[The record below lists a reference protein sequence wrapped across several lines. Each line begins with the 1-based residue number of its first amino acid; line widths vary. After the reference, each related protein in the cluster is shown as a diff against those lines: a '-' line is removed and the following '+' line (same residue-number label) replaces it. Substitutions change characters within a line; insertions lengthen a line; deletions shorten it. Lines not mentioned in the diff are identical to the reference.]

1 MDAHQGNKRQD
12 LILSAAVATDN
23 VAVSLAVSPH
33 CFVASQPVH
42 STDFLTRSE
51 APAP

>member
-23 VAVSLAVSPH
+23 VAASLA
-33 CFVASQPVH
+33 
-42 STDFLTRSE
+42 DLL
-51 APAP
+51 PAAL